1 MIKKLLLIFIMLVSS
16 TVMAGQDI
24 AALVNDEPI
33 TNYELQAR
41 KKMLMVLN
49 NIKNADSNI
58 MNQINNAALNSL
70 IEEELL
76 SQHAKKT
83 GQKISSEDIDRAI
96 ESIDQRNNRPKGALL
111 SFLKAGGV
119 DVENFRSQIK
129 SELIKMN
136 LMSYLSRTVAVS
148 PKEIDTIILDSN
160 QKDAKIVAKIFTS
173 LNKESKTL
181 KSMYNLQKHS
191 KTCANLKETS
201 YNKFANVTEVNGNF
215 SNLDPQLQSLVKDL
229 RVNHSS
235 SVFETEDGF
244 RFVLLCEKEIISLTA
259 EENMY
264 VNNFLVNKKMSQKAQ
279 KFFSDLKKKAYIKI
293 MTN

>member
-1 MIKKLLLIFIMLVSS
+1 MVKKLLLIFIVLVSS
-16 TVMAGQDI
+16 TVRAGQDI

-58 MNQINNAALNSL
+58 MNQINHAALNSL

-83 GQKISSEDIDRAI
+83 GQKISSEDVDRAI
-96 ESIDQRNNRPKGALL
+96 ESIDQRNNRPQGAIVG
-111 SFLKAGGV
+111 FLKASGV
-119 DVENFRSQIK
+119 DIESFRSQIK
-129 SELIKMN
+129 SEIIKMN
-136 LMSYLSRTVAVS
+136 LMSYLSRTVSVS

-173 LNKESKTL
+173 LDKEPQTL
-181 KSMYNLQKHS
+181 QKMYNLRKHS
-191 KTCANLKETS
+191 KTCGNLKENA
-201 YNKFANVTEVNGNF
+201 YNKFANVAEVDNNF
-215 SNLDPQLQSLVKDL
+215 SNLDPQMQSLVKDL

-235 SVFETEDGF
+235 SVFETGDGF
-244 RFVLLCEKEIISLTA
+244 KFVMLCEKEIISLTP

-279 KFFSDLKKKAYIKI
+279 KFFGDLKKKAYIKI